1 MFSELFATAPDAMIV
16 VDRHGRIIRAN
27 SQTERL
33 FGYSEAELR
42 GQPVEMLI
50 PEQAR
55 QAHRFHR
62 ENYAANPRVRPM
74 GTGQE
79 LTGLKRNGQQF
90 PVEIALS
97 PYDSADGRLYVASVR
112 DISETQRARQ
122 AVVRARYDAVIAHI
136 GRNLLTTS
144 QLDLMAAPVL
154 QPIASTL
161 GMQAT
166 AFAVKNPQH
175 PQMQARAVYGVAPTV
190 INDLPWSLALRSA
203 QLTQDDGGR
212 VPINDSVL
220 AGSGFSSTY
229 VFPLFDQEQPSG
241 ALLVMSRDW
250 RELDRDSLHFLESSA
265 NLLAAAMQRIRTE
278 EKLAHAQRL
287 EAVGQLTG
295 GVAHDFNNLL
305 TVIAGNLQLL
315 QDLLVHNREG
325 QTLAATALRAAE
337 RGSDLTRKLLAFA
350 RRQRLSPRACTPK
363 TILADLGRML
373 QRTLGETITLEIDCP
388 PGIPNVFADP
398 SQLDSALINLALN
411 SRDAMPRGGILKISA
426 NEERVESQDAT
437 KDIAAGTYVVFSVRD
452 TGSGMTEEVL
462 ARAFEPFFTTKE
474 QGKGSGLGLSMVYG
488 FVKQSDGHLSVESEL
503 GYGTCLR
510 LHLPAAQS
518 AASAVAESAACA
530 RSDGH
535 EVILVVEDEPDV
547 RQIAVAFLRSLGYV
561 VFATANAEEAMQ
573 VLRSHPEIALVFSDI
588 VLGAGMT
595 GKDLA
600 EEIRRFRPGVRILLA
615 TGYESSPDQANAD
628 TSYSV
633 LQKPYR
639 REELGL
645 ALQTVLRDASMSA
658 APPSD
663 IRS

>member
-1 MFSELFATAPDAMIV
+1 MFSELFDTAPDAMIV

-33 FGYSEAELR
+33 FGYSEDELR
-42 GQPVEMLI
+42 GQPVEILI

-97 PYDSADGRLYVASVR
+97 PYESDSGKLYVASVR

-122 AVVRARYDAVIAHI
+122 AVVRAKYDAVIAQI

-144 QLDLMAAPVL
+144 QLDLAAAPIL
-154 QPIASTL
+154 QLVASTL

-166 AFAVKNPQH
+166 AFVVKNPQN
-175 PQMQARAVYGVAPTV
+175 PQMQVRAAHGVPAAV
-190 INDLPWSLALRSA
+190 VNALPWSLALRSA
-203 QLTQDDGGR
+203 QLSQDGVGS

-220 AGSGFSSTY
+220 AATGLSSTY
-229 VFPLFDQEQPSG
+229 VFPLYDQEQPSG

-250 RELDRDSLHFLESSA
+250 RELDRDALHFLESAA

-315 QDLLVHNREG
+315 QDLLAHHREG

-388 PGIPNVFADP
+388 PDVPNVFADA
-398 SQLDSALINLALN
+398 SHLDSALVNLALN

-426 NEERVESQDAT
+426 SEERVETQNAT
-437 KDIAAGTYVVFSVRD
+437 KDVAAGRYVVFSVRD
-452 TGSGMTEEVL
+452 SGSGMTEEVL
-462 ARAFEPFFTTKE
+462 TRAFEPFFTTKE

-488 FVKQSDGHLSVESEL
+488 FVKQSGGHLSVESEL
-503 GYGTCLR
+503 GYGTCLQ
-510 LHLPAAQS
+510 LHLP
-518 AASAVAESAACA
+518 VAESAAPAVAENTACA
-530 RSDGH
+530 LSDGH

-561 VFATANAEEAMQ
+561 VYATANAEEAMQ
-573 VLRSHPEIALVFSDI
+573 VLRSHAEIALVFSDI

-600 EEIRRFRPGVRILLA
+600 EEIRRSRPGVKILLA
-615 TGYESSPDQANAD
+615 TGYESSPDQANAGAK
-628 TSYSV
+628 YAV

-645 ALQTVLRDASMSA
+645 ALRTVLHDSSRSS